1 MEITHHATPILS
13 TSRGVAQPSLSK
25 TWQGLLCP
33 LHLSAGVSLGRLASL
48 TLLVIAKLLS
58 KVVVWMIVLK
68 YKLDHVTFLLKPLK

>member
-1 MEITHHATPILS
+1 M
-13 TSRGVAQPSLSK
+13 QPYSLQGHMGGLPGLSK

-33 LHLSAGVSLGRLASL
+33 PHLSAGVSLGRLASL

>member
-1 MEITHHATPILS
+1 MGGLP
-13 TSRGVAQPSLSK
+13 GLSK

-33 LHLSAGVSLGRLASL
+33 PRLSAGVSLGRLASL